1 MATIEVLLNFQAI
14 AAYLALGGVVGL
26 MAGLLGIGG
35 GGIMVPVLTSL
46 FLWQG
51 VPEEQVVHQA
61 LGTSMA
67 AIVVTSIASLRA
79 HHRRGGV
86 VWPVVQRMAGGVV
99 LGAFAATF
107 VVAAAASVFLAVF
120 FLLFMGGV
128 ALQLLRNRAP
138 TPGRQLWRGRGLF
151 AAGSAIGAVSALVS
165 IGGGSLTVPFLIWQN
180 VDTRKAIGTSA
191 ALGLPLS
198 LAGTAGFIMAGWNAG
213 PAGSQTLGFVYVP
226 AVIAISLM
234 SISTAP
240 LGVAAAHRLPVSL
253 IKKVFALLLILLSLK
268 MLFAL
273 L

>member
-1 MATIEVLLNFQAI
+1 MPAAEAI
-14 AAYLALGGVVGL
+14 VAYLALGAVVGF

-67 AIVVTSIASLRA
+67 AIIITSVASLRA

-86 VWPVVQRMAGGVV
+86 RWPIVRCMAGGVV
-99 LGAFAATF
+99 LGAFGATF
-107 VVAAAASVFLAVF
+107 MVAEAASLFLAIF
-120 FLLFMGGV
+120 FSLFMGGV
-128 ALQLLRNRAP
+128 ATQMLLNRSPA
-138 TPGRQLWRGRGLF
+138 PGRQLWRGPGLF
-151 AAGSAIGAVSALVS
+151 AAGTAIGSVSALVS
-165 IGGGSLTVPFLIWQN
+165 IGGGSLTVPFLVWQN
-180 VDTRKAIGTSA
+180 VDMRQAIGTSA

-198 LAGTAGFIMAGWNAG
+198 LAGTAGFIMAGWSAA

-226 AVIAISLM
+226 AVIAISLV
-234 SISTAP
+234 SIGTAP
-240 LGVAAAHRLPVSL
+240 LGVAAAHRLPLSL

-268 MLFAL
+268 MLFSL